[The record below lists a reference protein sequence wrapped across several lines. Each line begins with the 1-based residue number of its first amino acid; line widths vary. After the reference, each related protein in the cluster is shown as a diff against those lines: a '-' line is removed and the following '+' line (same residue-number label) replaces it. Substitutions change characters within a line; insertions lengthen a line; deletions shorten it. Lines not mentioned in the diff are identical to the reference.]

1 MNGYDTVFADA
12 KNEIEDFEV
21 MFDQED
27 SLIDTIVGCNESGD
41 PLTGAEVCPA
51 KTADERSCDDCNPD
65 YEKDIDAD
73 DSKDAPKDAEGTVGY
88 DFEDEPEVDKKDDET
103 FVDPDDVSVDED
115 FDFSFAE
122 ADDPLTGADTDS
134 EKEAEERSDADDD
147 LDYEDIDA
155 DDSKDAPKDAEG
167 TVGYDFEDEPE
178 VDKKDDETF
187 VDPDDVKVEEEAELD
202 YDLGEPEGTVD
213 TSPEGREDGD
223 APTEPT
229 DDCGTAGC
237 GSCCEDVEVSY
248 DFEKQAK
255 KDSVDAEVEEI
266 EDPED
271 VDSDDILDFV
281 DSDDSGKSLEYDY
294 SDEEIIDDVL
304 NN

>member
-1 MNGYDTVFADA
+1 MNGYDTVFANA
-12 KNEIEDFEV
+12 NNETEEFDV

-27 SLIDTIVGCNESGD
+27 SLIDTIVGCDENGD

-51 KTADERSCDDCNPD
+51 ATAEERSCDDCNPD

-103 FVDPDDVSVDED
+103 YVDPDDVGVDED
-115 FDFSFAE
+115 
-122 ADDPLTGADTDS
+122 
-134 EKEAEERSDADDD
+134 
-147 LDYEDIDA
+147 
-155 DDSKDAPKDAEG
+155 
-167 TVGYDFEDEPE
+167 
-178 VDKKDDETF
+178 
-187 VDPDDVKVEEEAELD
+187 AELD
-202 YDLGEPEGTVD
+202 YDIPTDTEGTVD
-213 TSPEGREDGD
+213 TSPEGPEDGD

-229 DDCGTAGC
+229 DDCGAAGC
-237 GSCCEDVEVSY
+237 GSCKEDVEVSY

-255 KDSVDAEVEEI
+255 KDVVDPEVEAI
-266 EDPED
+266 EDIENH
-271 VDSDDILDFV
+271 DSDDILDYV
-281 DSDDSGKSLEYDY
+281 DTDGKGKTLEYDY

>member
-73 DSKDAPKDAEGTVGY
+73 DSKDA
-88 DFEDEPEVDKKDDET
+88 
-103 FVDPDDVSVDED
+103 S
-115 FDFSFAE
+115 
-122 ADDPLTGADTDS
+122 
-134 EKEAEERSDADDD
+134 
-147 LDYEDIDA
+147 
-155 DDSKDAPKDAEG
+155 KDAEG

-229 DDCGTAGC
+229 DDCGAAGC
-237 GSCCEDVEVSY
+237 GSCREDVEVSY

-266 EDPED
+266 EDPEN